1 MAHPTALGVVVGRT
15 VLACRVLV
23 DRREPGSVVQVEW
36 YPTRVDS
43 RKRPD

>member
-1 MAHPTALGVVVGRT
+1 MEYGYMLVDDGRT

-23 DRREPGSVVQVEW
+23 DRRELGLVVRVEW
-36 YPTRVDS
+36 YPTRVDP